1 MKSLIKKACFFAFFL
16 ITSLF
21 YGQDLTIAGTES
33 ITLKNGATLYV
44 NGLALTPTLD
54 FTISGENAIT
64 KTSTALSEESIERVF
79 TFDNFASGFQGE
91 LTFFYEDT
99 ELNSLIEADL
109 VLQVKD
115 GLNVWSS
122 YTGTLNTSLNTLT
135 FTFGSAT
142 DFSSITASSSGATLA
157 IKDFAKL
164 DLQIYPNPVVNSVF
178 INTKL
183 NIEVDVYNAIGQLV
197 LKTQDKSIDISRLAK
212 GSYFFIIKDISTS
225 AFNSYQIVKI

>member
-1 MKSLIKKACFFAFFL
+1 MKPLIKKVCFFTFFL

-33 ITLKNGATLYV
+33 ITIKNGATLYV
-44 NGLALTPTLD
+44 NGLALTPSSD
-54 FTISGENAIT
+54 FTINGENAIT

-79 TFDNFASGFQGE
+79 TFDSFASGFQGE
-91 LTFFYEDT
+91 LILFYEDT
-99 ELNSLIEADL
+99 ELNSLTEADL
-109 VLQVKD
+109 VLQVKN
-115 GLNVWSS
+115 GLNIWNS

-142 DFSSITASSSGATLA
+142 DFSSITASSTGATLA

-164 DLQIYPNPVVNSVF
+164 NLQIYPNPVINNVY
-178 INTKL
+178 INTTL
-183 NIEVDVYNAIGQLV
+183 DIEINVYNAIGQMV
-197 LKTQDKSIDISRLAK
+197 LKTQEKLIDISRLAR
-212 GSYFFIIKDISTS
+212 GSYFFVIKDISTN